1 MNTTHFA
8 HWPPSQSHHLS
19 IPQTSLYYNLEVSA
33 ARYPDKAAT
42 IYYDAVLTWRELKHE
57 VDALAGYLQQDCG
70 IQRGDRVLLYLQN
83 CPQFF
88 VAYYAILR
96 ADAFVVPVNPMLKA
110 DELAH
115 LQADSQASVALL
127 AQDLLPNALP
137 LLQSGTLRRAVVTAY
152 AEYLPAQAGGMQ
164 PPDFVKAP
172 IDEARLAG
180 VPNAIHWKSALDKA
194 LQPSS
199 PLAGPQD
206 WCVMPYT
213 SGTTGKPK
221 GCVHTHG
228 SVMFTAIAQSM
239 WNFGSSEAI
248 QLATVPLFHVTG
260 MQGCM
265 NAPVYSGSTTVIFSR
280 WDREAAA
287 EAFARYK
294 ITHWTNIPTM
304 VVDFLANP
312 KLDQYDLSSLKR
324 IGGGGAAMPE
334 AVAQKIKDL
343 WGLSYIEG
351 YGLSETIAPT
361 HVNPAHRAKKQ
372 CLGIPIYDTDA
383 RIIDPDTLREL
394 SVEEAQSKG
403 GEIVVNGP
411 QVFQGYWRDEE
422 KTTAA
427 FFELDG
433 KKFFRTGD
441 LGRMDADGYY
451 FITDR
456 LKRMINASG
465 YKVWPAEIE
474 AMMYAHP
481 DIQEACIIGTR
492 DAYRG
497 ETVKAVVVLKAASR
511 GRATEATIIDWCRE
525 RMAAYKYPRVV
536 EFVDVLPKTA
546 TGKVQWRV
554 LQEREDGKA

>member
-1 MNTTHFA
+1 MNTNHFQ
-8 HWPPSQSHHLS
+8 HWPPNQSRSLS
-19 IPQTSLYYNLEVSA
+19 IPQTSLGFNLEVSA

-42 IYYDAVLTWRELKHE
+42 IYYDAILTWRELKAQ
-57 VDALAGYLQQDCG
+57 VDALAAYLQHECG

-88 VAYYAILR
+88 IGYYAILR

-115 LQADSQASVALL
+115 LQADSQANVALL
-127 AQDLLPNALP
+127 AQDLLPNAVP
-137 LLQSGTLRRAVVTAY
+137 LLQSGALRRAVVTAY
-152 AEYLPAQAGGMQ
+152 ADYLPRVATEMR
-164 PPDFVKAP
+164 PPEVVAVPFE
-172 IDEARLAG
+172 EACLAG
-180 VPNAIHWKSALDKA
+180 LSNAIYWNAALDKA
-194 LQPSS
+194 LQPSPS
-199 PLAGPQD
+199 LAGPQD

-213 SGTTGKPK
+213 SGTTGRPK
-221 GCVHTHG
+221 GCVHTHS
-228 SVMFTAIAQSM
+228 SVMYTAVAQSL
-239 WNFGSSEAI
+239 WNFGSAESVN
-248 QLATVPLFHVTG
+248 LATVPLFHVTG

-265 NAPVYSGSTTVIFSR
+265 NAPVYNGSTTVIFSR

-287 EAFARYK
+287 QAFSRYK

-343 WGLSYIEG
+343 WGLGYIEG

-361 HVNPAHRAKKQ
+361 HINPAQRPKKQ

-383 RIIDPDTLREL
+383 RIVDPETLLEL
-394 SVEEAQSKG
+394 SADEAQSKG

-411 QVFQGYWRDEE
+411 QVFQGYWRDDE
-422 KTTAA
+422 KTRAA

-433 KKFFRTGD
+433 KPFFRTGD
-441 LGRMDADGYY
+441 LGRFDADGYY

-465 YKVWPAEIE
+465 YKVWPAEVE

-481 DIQEACIIGTR
+481 DIQEACIIGSR

-511 GRATEATIIDWCRE
+511 GLATEATIVDWCRE

-536 EFVDVLPKTA
+536 EFVEVLPKTA

-554 LQEREDGKA
+554 LQELEDGKA